1 MRIGS
6 NTSFGSNI
14 LGVVMKCEHCD
25 AAIDHLHNMLKDIG
39 LCEECY
45 KRNADDNWEEFLM
58 TRDACR

>member
-1 MRIGS
+1 
-6 NTSFGSNI
+6 
-14 LGVVMKCEHCD
+14 MKCEHCD